1 MIELIPIKRLKRGS
15 KMIDENSKEAYMNL
29 RDSGLLSKR
38 ELETYELILF
48 NPNKTARELTKIAG
62 KEDPNYFRP
71 RINEL
76 ETLGVIKR
84 NGKRVCDISQNT
96 SYIWITNKTSG
107 CIIRHN
113 KKKDVFA
120 TKRELD
126 QFIVI
131 LNKQISE
138 LTQRVIDL
146 ENRK

>member
-1 MIELIPIKRLKRGS
+1 
-15 KMIDENSKEAYMNL
+15 MIDENSKEAYINL
-29 RDSGLLSKR
+29 RDSELLSKR

-96 SYIWITNKTSG
+96 SYIWTINKTPG
-107 CIIRHN
+107 CIKRHN
-113 KKKDVFA
+113 KKKDAFA
-120 TKRELD
+120 TKKELD